1 MELLQLGCKA
11 WETLMQSNAILP
23 SAGRCNRWAKRNP
36 VRLGINQE
44 PETSNLLIGMI
55 CKWWFLQ
62 NDSRQF
68 HGKWSTC
75 WIALL
80 NFMHCNSSSVVRSS
94 SWGSL
99 GWRWQVDDEVDVV
112 MLRDQLRER
121 HPESRG
127 KGPMND
133 ETGINRV
140 RVRPGENLS
149 RFEHLQHLAL
159 DLRCNSRFQVR
170 IGKNMF
176 SDSSKKDDLWRF
188 TRSFH
193 SPPLMSNETHQWFM
207 RIQPMYPPQSDLHTK

>member
-1 MELLQLGCKA
+1 MQMVVSSEWLQTVSWEMKYLLDSSTEFHA
-11 WETLMQSNAILP
+11 
-23 SAGRCNRWAKRNP
+23 
-36 VRLGINQE
+36 
-44 PETSNLLIGMI
+44 
-55 CKWWFLQ
+55 LQ
-62 NDSRQF
+62 F
-68 HGKWSTC
+68 F
-75 WIALL
+75 I
-80 NFMHCNSSSVVRSS
+80 FSVVRSS

-121 HPESRG
+121 DPESRG

-140 RVRPGENLS
+140 RVRSSENLL
-149 RFEHLQHLAL
+149 RFEHLQHFAL

-170 IGKNMF
+170 TCFQIHVA
-176 SDSSKKDDLWRF
+176 KKDDLWRF

-207 RIQPMYPPQSDLHTK
+207 RIQLMYPPQSNLHTK